1 VVRFKKL
8 QKKFAKA
15 LEGLSPAE
23 RGLLL
28 QQSLEEEK
36 PHSAAPPGCKPFKK
50 SAARCA
56 CAAAEKIARL
66 SSFRTL
72 FQWPM

>member
-1 VVRFKKL
+1 MVRFKKL

-23 RGLLL
+23 RELLL

-36 PHSAAPPGCKPFKK
+36 PH
-50 SAARCA
+50 
-56 CAAAEKIARL
+56 
-66 SSFRTL
+66 
-72 FQWPM
+72 